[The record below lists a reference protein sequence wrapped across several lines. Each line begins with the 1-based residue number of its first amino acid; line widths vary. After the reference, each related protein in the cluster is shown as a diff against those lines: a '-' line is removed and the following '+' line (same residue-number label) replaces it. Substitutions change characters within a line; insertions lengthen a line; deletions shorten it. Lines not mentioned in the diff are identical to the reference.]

1 MSNTSI
7 ISNISNIKI
16 NYVMKK
22 SILISLLA
30 LSMATSV
37 HASMI
42 DSLLWVTV
50 DTPDSHR
57 LTPTLTTD
65 YVQFGKASQH
75 WFIGVQVGAS
85 AFIGNPV
92 GCGDL
97 FDRITPSF
105 NAYVGKWITP
115 DVGVRLA
122 FQGLKYKN
130 SNIYLADY
138 QLGHADLMYN
148 VANLFRQ
155 PSEHLPKFDFA
166 PFIGAGL
173 VHGADQFYTDKE
185 RTRSYLFA
193 LTYGVHAR
201 YHFGE
206 RFYLSGELG
215 NLTTFRDFDGYGSH
229 GKLCDN
235 MPSLTLG
242 IGFYLGTPR
251 WNHAIDAN
259 PYINQNDNLLAYV
272 ERLEQSNKH
281 LRDQRNIDRK
291 TVDEL
296 KKILEIEG
304 LLGKYGYLFDDID
317 TDNAKN
323 NYRGLL
329 SLRSRMKGM
338 NEYDLP
344 YSLQDRPNVLNI
356 PIYFFFELGKAKL
369 TDNSQLINL
378 DELAKVAIEHNLKVH
393 IAGAADSATGSE
405 NVNSELSKERARFI
419 AKELSKRGVP
429 TDRMKGVSLG
439 GIQEFSNPKDNR
451 YSRVSLYLEID
462 DKQPTN

>member
-1 MSNTSI
+1 MGNTSN

-16 NYVMKK
+16 DYVMKK
-22 SILISLLA
+22 KILISLLA

-42 DSLLWVTV
+42 DSLQWVTV
-50 DTPDSHR
+50 DNPDLHR

-65 YVQFGKASQH
+65 YVQLSKASQH
-75 WFIGVQVGAS
+75 WFIGVQGGAS

-97 FDRITPSF
+97 FDRIMPSF

-122 FQGLKYKN
+122 FQGFKYKN
-130 SNIYLADY
+130 SNLDMADY
-138 QLGHADLMYN
+138 QLGHADLMYD

-155 PSEHLPKFDFA
+155 PSEHLPNFDFA

-185 RTRSYLFA
+185 RTRSYLFT
-193 LTYGVHAR
+193 LTYGIHAR

-215 NLTTFRDFDGYGSH
+215 NFTTFRDFDGYGSH

-242 IGFYLGTPR
+242 IGFNLGTPR
-251 WNHAIDAN
+251 WYHAIDAN

-272 ERLEQSNKH
+272 ERLEQSNKQ
-281 LRDQRNIDRK
+281 LRDQRSIDRK
-291 TVDEL
+291 TLDEL

-304 LLGKYGYLFDDID
+304 LLGKYGYLFDNSDA
-317 TDNAKN
+317 DNAKN

-329 SLRSRMKGM
+329 SLRSRIKGM
-338 NEYDLP
+338 NEYALP

-378 DELAKVAIEHNLKVH
+378 DELAKVAIQHNLKVH

-405 NVNSELSKERARFI
+405 NVNSELSKERAWFI

-429 TDRMKGVSLG
+429 ADRMKGVSLG

-462 DKQPTN
+462 DEQQDN

>member
-1 MSNTSI
+1 MSNTSN
-7 ISNISNIKI
+7 ISIISNIKI
-16 NYVMKK
+16 NYIMKK
-22 SILISLLA
+22 SILITLLA
-30 LSMATSV
+30 VSMATSV

-42 DSLLWVTV
+42 DSLQRVTV
-50 DTPDSHR
+50 DNPDLHR

-65 YVQFGKASQH
+65 YVHLGIASQH
-75 WFIGVQVGAS
+75 WFVGAQSGAS

-97 FDRITPSF
+97 FDRIMPSF
-105 NAYVGKWITP
+105 NAYLGKWITP
-115 DVGVRLA
+115 AVGVRLA
-122 FQGLKYKN
+122 FQGFKYKN
-130 SNIYLADY
+130 SNLDMADY

-148 VANLFRQ
+148 VANLFRL
-155 PSEHLPKFDFA
+155 PSERLSKFDFA

-173 VHGADQFYTDKE
+173 VHGADQFCVDGSKD
-185 RTRSYLFA
+185 RNYLFA
-193 LTYGVHAR
+193 LFYGIHTR
-201 YHFGE
+201 CHFGE

-215 NLTTFRDFDGYGSH
+215 NFTTFRDFDGYGSH

-235 MPSLTLG
+235 MPSLTFG
-242 IGFYLGTPR
+242 IGFNFGTPR
-251 WNHAIDAN
+251 WNHAVDAN
-259 PYINQNDNLLAYV
+259 PFINQNDNLLAYV

-291 TVDEL
+291 TLDEL

-304 LLGKYGYLFDDID
+304 LLGKYGYLFDNSGDG
-317 TDNAKN
+317 NAKN

-338 NEYDLP
+338 KGMNEYVPP

-378 DELAKVAIEHNLKVH
+378 DELAKVAIEHNLRVH

-405 NVNSELSKERARFI
+405 NVNSELSKERAKFI

-429 TDRMKGVSLG
+429 TDKMKGVSLG

-462 DKQPTN
+462 DEQ

>member
-1 MSNTSI
+1 
-7 ISNISNIKI
+7 
-16 NYVMKK
+16 MKK

-30 LSMATSV
+30 LSMATRV

-42 DSLLWVTV
+42 DSLQRVTV
-50 DTPDSHR
+50 DNLNLHR
-57 LTPTLTTD
+57 LTPTLMCD
-65 YVQFGKASQH
+65 YLQPDKASQH
-75 WFIGVQVGAS
+75 WFAGVQGGAS

-97 FDRITPSF
+97 FDRISPTF
-105 NAYVGKWITP
+105 TAYAGKWFTP
-115 DVGVRLA
+115 NVGMRIA
-122 FQGLKYKN
+122 FQGWKYKN
-130 SNIYLADY
+130 CNLDMADY

-148 VANLFRQ
+148 MANLFRH
-155 PSEHLPKFDFA
+155 PSERLPKFDFA

-173 VHGADQFYTDKE
+173 VHGADRFCVDGSKD
-185 RTRSYLFA
+185 RNYLFA
-193 LTYGVHAR
+193 LTYGIHTR
-201 YHFGE
+201 CHFGE

-215 NLTTFRDFDGYGSH
+215 NFTTFRDFDGYGLH

-242 IGFYLGTPR
+242 IGFNLGTPR

-259 PYINQNDNLLAYV
+259 PYINQNYNLLAYV
-272 ERLEQSNKH
+272 ERLEQSNRH
-281 LRDQRNIDRK
+281 LRDQRNIDSK
-291 TVDEL
+291 TLDEL

-304 LLGKYGYLFDDID
+304 LLGKYGYLFDDSNGG
-317 TDNAKN
+317 NAKN

-338 NEYDLP
+338 NEYILP
-344 YSLQDRPNVLNI
+344 QSLQGSPNVLNI

-378 DELAKVAIEHNLKVH
+378 DELAKVAIEHNLKVY

-405 NVNSELSKERARFI
+405 NVNSALSKERARFI
-419 AKELSKRGVP
+419 AKELTKRGVP
-429 TDRMKGVSLG
+429 TDKMKGVSLG

-462 DKQPTN
+462 DEQLTD

>member
-1 MSNTSI
+1 MGNTSN

-16 NYVMKK
+16 DYVMKK
-22 SILISLLA
+22 KILISLLA

-42 DSLLWVTV
+42 DSLQWVTV
-50 DTPDSHR
+50 DNPDLHR

-65 YVQFGKASQH
+65 YVQLSKASQH
-75 WFIGVQVGAS
+75 WFIGVQGGAS

-97 FDRITPSF
+97 FDRIMPSF

-122 FQGLKYKN
+122 FQGFKYKN
-130 SNIYLADY
+130 SNLDMADY
-138 QLGHADLMYN
+138 QLGHADLMYD

-155 PSEHLPKFDFA
+155 PSEHLPNFDFA

-185 RTRSYLFA
+185 RTRSYLFT
-193 LTYGVHAR
+193 LTYGIHAR

-215 NLTTFRDFDGYGSH
+215 NFTTFRDFDGYGSH

-235 MPSLTLG
+235 MPSLTFG
-242 IGFYLGTPR
+242 IGFNFGTPR

-272 ERLEQSNKH
+272 ERLEQSNKQ
-281 LRDQRNIDRK
+281 LRDQRSIDRK
-291 TVDEL
+291 TLDEL

-304 LLGKYGYLFDDID
+304 LLGKYGYLFDNSDA
-317 TDNAKN
+317 DNAKN

-329 SLRSRMKGM
+329 SLRSRIKGM
-338 NEYDLP
+338 NEYALP

-378 DELAKVAIEHNLKVH
+378 DELAKVAIQHNLKVH

-429 TDRMKGVSLG
+429 ADRMKGVSLG

-462 DKQPTN
+462 DEQQDN

>member
-1 MSNTSI
+1 
-7 ISNISNIKI
+7 
-16 NYVMKK
+16 MKK
-22 SILISLLA
+22 NILISLLT

-42 DSLLWVTV
+42 DSLQWVTV
-50 DTPDSHR
+50 DNPDLHR

-65 YVQFGKASQH
+65 YVQLGKVNQH
-75 WFIGVQVGAS
+75 WFVGVQGGAS

-97 FDRITPSF
+97 FDRIMPSF

-130 SNIYLADY
+130 SNLDMDDY

-155 PSEHLPKFDFA
+155 PSERLPKFDFA

-185 RTRSYLFA
+185 RTRSYLFT
-193 LTYGVHAR
+193 LTYGIHAR

-215 NLTTFRDFDGYGSH
+215 NFTTFRDFDGYGSH

-242 IGFYLGTPR
+242 IGFNLGTPR
-251 WNHAIDAN
+251 WYHAIDAN

-272 ERLEQSNKH
+272 ERLEQSNKQ
-281 LRDQRNIDRK
+281 LRDQRSIDRK
-291 TVDEL
+291 TLDEL

-304 LLGKYGYLFDDID
+304 LLGKYGYLFDNSDA
-317 TDNAKN
+317 DNAKN

-329 SLRSRMKGM
+329 SLRSRIKGM
-338 NEYDLP
+338 NEYALP

-378 DELAKVAIEHNLKVH
+378 DELAKVAIQHNLKVH

-462 DKQPTN
+462 DEQQTN

>member
-1 MSNTSI
+1 MGNTSN

-16 NYVMKK
+16 DYVMKK
-22 SILISLLA
+22 KILISLLA

-42 DSLLWVTV
+42 DSLQWVTV
-50 DTPDSHR
+50 DNPDLHR

-65 YVQFGKASQH
+65 YVQLSKASQH
-75 WFIGVQVGAS
+75 WFIGVQGGAS

-97 FDRITPSF
+97 FDRIMPSF

-115 DVGVRLA
+115 AVGVRLA
-122 FQGLKYKN
+122 FQGFKYKN
-130 SNIYLADY
+130 SNLDMADY
-138 QLGHADLMYN
+138 QLGHADLMYD

-155 PSEHLPKFDFA
+155 PSEHLPNFDFA

-185 RTRSYLFA
+185 RTRSYLFT
-193 LTYGVHAR
+193 LTYGIHAR

-215 NLTTFRDFDGYGSH
+215 NFTTFRDFDGYGSH

-242 IGFYLGTPR
+242 IGFNLGTPR
-251 WNHAIDAN
+251 WYHAIDAN

-272 ERLEQSNKH
+272 ERLEQSNKQ
-281 LRDQRNIDRK
+281 LRDQRSIDRK
-291 TVDEL
+291 TLDEL

-304 LLGKYGYLFDDID
+304 LLGKYGYLFDNSDA
-317 TDNAKN
+317 DNAKN

-329 SLRSRMKGM
+329 SLRSRIKGM
-338 NEYDLP
+338 NEYALP

-378 DELAKVAIEHNLKVH
+378 DELAKVAIQHNLKVH

-405 NVNSELSKERARFI
+405 NVNSELSKERAWFI

-429 TDRMKGVSLG
+429 ADRMKGVSLG

-462 DKQPTN
+462 DEQQDN

>member
-1 MSNTSI
+1 MSNTSH
-7 ISNISNIKI
+7 ISIISNIKI
-16 NYVMKK
+16 NYIMKK

-42 DSLLWVTV
+42 DSLQRVTV
-50 DTPDSHR
+50 DNPDLHR

-65 YVQFGKASQH
+65 YVQLGIASQH
-75 WFIGVQVGAS
+75 WFVGAQGGAS
-85 AFIGNPV
+85 AFIGNPI

-97 FDRITPSF
+97 FDRIMPSF

-115 DVGVRLA
+115 AVGVRLA
-122 FQGLKYKN
+122 FQGFKYKN
-130 SNIYLADY
+130 SNLDMGDY

-148 VANLFRQ
+148 VANLFRL
-155 PSEHLPKFDFA
+155 PSERLSKFDFA

-173 VHGADQFYTDKE
+173 VHGADQFCVDGSKD
-185 RTRSYLFA
+185 RNYLFA
-193 LTYGVHAR
+193 LTYGIHTR
-201 YHFGE
+201 CHFGE

-215 NLTTFRDFDGYGSH
+215 NFTTFRDFDGYGSH

-235 MPSLTLG
+235 MPSLTFG
-242 IGFYLGTPR
+242 IGFNFGTPR
-251 WNHAIDAN
+251 WNHAVDAN
-259 PYINQNDNLLAYV
+259 PFINQNDNLLAYV

-304 LLGKYGYLFDDID
+304 LLGKYGYLFDNSDD
-317 TDNAKN
+317 GNAKN

-338 NEYDLP
+338 NEYTLP
-344 YSLQDRPNVLNI
+344 YSLQDKPNVLNI

-405 NVNSELSKERARFI
+405 NVNSALSKERARFI

-439 GIQEFSNPKDNR
+439 GIQEFNNPKDNR

-462 DKQPTN
+462 DEQQAN

>member
-1 MSNTSI
+1 
-7 ISNISNIKI
+7 
-16 NYVMKK
+16 MKK
-22 SILISLLA
+22 NILISLMA
-30 LSMATSV
+30 LSLATSV
-37 HASMI
+37 YASMI

-50 DTPDSHR
+50 DNPDLHR
-57 LTPTLTTD
+57 LTPALTTD
-65 YVQFGKASQH
+65 YVQLGKVNQH
-75 WFIGVQVGAS
+75 WFVGAQGGAS

-97 FDRITPSF
+97 FDRIMPSF

-122 FQGLKYKN
+122 FQGFKYKN
-130 SNIYLADY
+130 SNLDMADF

-185 RTRSYLFA
+185 RARSYLFT
-193 LTYGVHAR
+193 LTYGIHAR

-215 NLTTFRDFDGYGSH
+215 NFTTFRDFDGYGSH

-242 IGFYLGTPR
+242 IGFNLGTPR
-251 WNHAIDAN
+251 WNHAIDVN
-259 PYINQNDNLLAYV
+259 PYINQNENLLAYI
-272 ERLEQSNKH
+272 ERQEQSNKH

-304 LLGKYGYLFDDID
+304 LLGKYRYMFDDID
-317 TDNAKN
+317 AGNAKN
-323 NYRGLL
+323 NYKGLL

-338 NEYDLP
+338 NEYSLP

-378 DELAKVAIEHNLKVH
+378 DELAKVAVEHNLKVH
-393 IAGAADSATGSE
+393 IAGAADNATGSE
-405 NVNSELSKERARFI
+405 NVNSALSKERARFI

-439 GIQEFSNPKDNR
+439 GIQEFNNPKDNR

-462 DKQPTN
+462 DEQLTN